1 MKELQD
7 ENRGLLEREQE
18 SLISRQLAE
27 QERDKAK
34 QALDAAVMDA
44 DRQMAEML
52 AKMGA
57 ESDQA
62 AQHLATLQ
70 AEKEEVANECEAAIE
85 NAGELQTRMDE
96 IESELAAARASQGG
110 ASRVLELESDLGAE
124 RAAREQAE
132 AAKTELEGKVRAALT
147 TAQQQIHQL
156 LRKQRLLL
164 STSTV
169 RRMSRPSTF
178 RSLR

>member
-62 AQHLATLQ
+62 A
-70 AEKEEVANECEAAIE
+70 
-85 NAGELQTRMDE
+85 
-96 IESELAAARASQGG
+96 
-110 ASRVLELESDLGAE
+110 
-124 RAAREQAE
+124 
-132 AAKTELEGKVRAALT
+132 
-147 TAQQQIHQL
+147 
-156 LRKQRLLL
+156 
-164 STSTV
+164 
-169 RRMSRPSTF
+169 
-178 RSLR
+178 

>member
-96 IESELAAARASQGG
+96 IESELAAARASQGD

-156 LRKQRLLL
+156 QTENAQLRAAQGQGE
-164 STSTV
+164 
-169 RRMSRPSTF
+169 
-178 RSLR
+178 